1 MRAGRVC
8 RSPVRHRALKDRGSP
23 CHQESKRE
31 GQLVCERFEWR
42 RSNGK
47 LKEMSCRVAM
57 LPLTIRLIRKGLHR
71 PLDYDGVVLRME
83 RGGLLRLPAPRQKGP
98 TNYKVIESPDSDPQT
113 ELRCSLD
120 DLRALEIRQ
129 VERGGTLRRWN
140 EFVGRHHY
148 LGYKMLPGAQIRYFI
163 MNGEQVLGA
172 MGFGAAAWKV
182 APRDTF
188 IGWSDEERK
197 CGLGLI
203 VGQSRFL
210 ILPWIRCHNLAS
222 KTLSLV
228 AKRLSDDWERLYGL
242 RPVLLETFVDTTRFQ
257 GTCYKASNWLNVGK
271 TQGRP
276 QSRGTQNRHS
286 QTNTSVKSIW
296 LHPLVSD
303 FRRQLRGGG
312 G

>member
-1 MRAGRVC
+1 MHRYCGKNWTSEDIHQIRQLIASRPDANRARLS
-8 RSPVRHRALKDRGSP
+8 R
-23 CHQESKRE
+23 
-31 GQLVCERFEWR
+31 LVCEHFEWSR
-42 RSNGK
+42 PNGK

-57 LPLTIRLIRKGLHR
+57 LRMDRDGLIK
-71 PLDYDGVVLRME
+71 
-83 RGGLLRLPAPRQKGP
+83 LPAPIRKMP
-98 TNYKVIESPDSDPQT
+98 TNYRVVESPDTDPQP
-113 ELRCSLD
+113 EFRCSLGE
-120 DLRALEIRQ
+120 LRELKIRQ
-129 VERGGTLRRWN
+129 VERGGSLRRWN

-172 MGFGAAAWKV
+172 MGFGSAAWKV

-188 IGWSDEERK
+188 IGWSHEERDS
-197 CGLGLI
+197 GLRLI

-210 ILPWIRCHNLAS
+210 ILPWIRCQNLAS
-222 KTLSLV
+222 KTL
-228 AKRLSDDWERLYGL
+228 AMAADRLPDDWERLYGFK
-242 RPVLLETFVDTTRFQ
+242 PVLLETFVDTTKFQ
-257 GTCYKASNWLNVGK
+257 GTSYKAANWINVGK

-286 QTNTSVKSIW
+286 QTVTSVKSIW
-296 LHPLVSD
+296 LKPLVSN

>member
-1 MRAGRVC
+1 MHRYCGKDWRSEDINQIRQLIASRPDASRARL
-8 RSPVRHRALKDRGSP
+8 S
-23 CHQESKRE
+23 
-31 GQLVCERFEWR
+31 QLVCDRFEWR

-57 LPLTIRLIRKGLHR
+57 L
-71 PLDYDGVVLRME
+71 RME
-83 RGGLLRLPAPRQKGP
+83 RDGLLRLPAPRKKGP

-129 VERGGTLRRWN
+129 VERGAPLRRWN

-188 IGWSDEERK
+188 IGWSDKEHER
-197 CGLGLI
+197 GLGLI

-222 KTLSLV
+222 KTLAMV
-228 AKRLSDDWERLYGL
+228 AERLPSDWERLYGL

-286 QTNTSVKSIW
+286 QTSTSVKSIW
-296 LHPLVSD
+296 LHPLVPD
-303 FRRQLRGGG
+303 FRRQLRGDGC
-312 G
+312 